1 MISYVQSMK
10 TRKEEGAGMFKRL
23 ESLIYKNTDN
33 IYVLLEPYN
42 FKGETNETINATF
55 KTTDS

>member
-1 MISYVQSMK
+1 
-10 TRKEEGAGMFKRL
+10 MFKRL

-33 IYVLLEPYN
+33 IYILLEPYN

-55 KTTDS
+55 ETTDS